1 MDTIR
6 AVVGRY
12 PHTASLVDTTTA
24 LDDQIEF
31 VVEPLSNTGGFAQIL
46 AELRFDVFELPIVS
60 FLVAQQQGI
69 PIVAAPLFVTRRFH
83 HSRLRLNRST
93 GVRDPSDL
101 TGRSV
106 GVRYHGFTDGTWA
119 RGILSHD
126 FGLDPRQVT
135 WVTSATET
143 VAGAPLPPNVRP
155 FLGASLDNLMLEGE
169 LAALILE
176 AGRELEGPGI
186 EPMFEDTSAAEEAW
200 FRSTG
205 VVPINHLI
213 AIQQRVVDD
222 HPHLLE
228 QLFDVFSD
236 AKNQAITNLPRSPE
250 PGSEEAGLVRL
261 QTFLGEDPM
270 PYGVDDNHA
279 PLEMILQL
287 ALEQQVITAPTDL
300 ATVFATSPS

>member
-1 MDTIR
+1 MDAIR
-6 AVVGRY
+6 TAVGRY
-12 PHTASLVDTTTA
+12 PHTASLVDTATA
-24 LDDQIEF
+24 LDGQTEL
-31 VVEPLSNTGGFAQIL
+31 VVEPLSNAGGYAQIL
-46 AELRFDVFELPIVS
+46 EELRFDVFELPIVS

-83 HSRLRLNRST
+83 HSRLLLNRST

-101 TGRSV
+101 AGRNA
-106 GVRYHGFTDGTWA
+106 GIRYHGFTDGTWA

-135 WVTSATET
+135 WVTAARET

-155 FLGASLDNLMLEGE
+155 SLGASLDNLMLDGE

-186 EPMFEDTSAAEEAW
+186 EPMFEDISAAEKAW

-213 AIQQRVVDD
+213 AIQQRVVND
-222 HPHLLE
+222 HPLLLE
-228 QLFDVFSD
+228 QLFDVFST
-236 AKNQAITNLPRSPE
+236 AKNQAIANLPQSPE
-250 PGSEEAGLVRL
+250 PGSDEAGLVRL

-270 PYGVDDNHA
+270 PYGLDDNRA
-279 PLEMILQL
+279 PLEMILQF
-287 ALEQQVITAPTDL
+287 AVEQQIITTPTDL